1 MGAAGNHDD
10 NTAFATLHRHHVH
23 NDIGGAMIEVRGE
36 SRRQGASR
44 GSFGGGQRPTRNQG
58 AYGTP
63 PLESA
68 EAQNHSQYE

>member
-10 NTAFATLHRHHVH
+10 NTAFATLHRHHAH
-23 NDIGGAMIEVRGE
+23 NDIGGAMIEARGE
-36 SRRQGASR
+36 GQRRGASR
-44 GSFGGGQRPTRNQG
+44 GSLGGDQRPTRNQD